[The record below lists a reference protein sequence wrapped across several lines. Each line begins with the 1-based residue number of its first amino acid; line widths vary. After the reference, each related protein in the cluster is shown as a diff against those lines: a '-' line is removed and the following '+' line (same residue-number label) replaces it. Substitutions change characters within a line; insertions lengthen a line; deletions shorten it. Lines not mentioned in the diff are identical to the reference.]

1 MVIGLSCYCSLVTCC
16 LFCWAVM
23 GICVS
28 VAFMPLFGGG
38 CLICLWLYVLLQ
50 VWFWWILELSV
61 GFVDWLGTLC

>member
-1 MVIGLSCYCSLVTCC
+1 
-16 LFCWAVM
+16 M
-23 GICVS
+23 G

-61 GFVDWLGTLC
+61 GFVGWLGALC